1 MIENIYNFIKYLR
14 LDLIHYQYCEQS
26 ECAVRV
32 GPLKKMTLN
41 ILDRELIS
49 LDFSNCFLYSY
60 SHSFFQ
66 FEAILKCAKHLRTS
80 IKLHRLGWRPF
91 EMEFDSKFSTIFHKF
106 DGKIK
111 AGKHSLLVSV
121 TDGRGNETLFKS
133 TFVKQKSDRFAERSQ
148 ITSLSARFAVR
159 LIHAFGMN
167 F

>member
-1 MIENIYNFIKYLR
+1 MNPFMNLVKTVLSSIIFSECFTQHSQEFSYNMIQNIYNFIKYLR

-91 EMEFDSKFSTIFHKF
+91 EMEFDSKF
-106 DGKIK
+106 
-111 AGKHSLLVSV
+111 
-121 TDGRGNETLFKS
+121 
-133 TFVKQKSDRFAERSQ
+133 
-148 ITSLSARFAVR
+148 VR
-159 LIHAFGMN
+159 V
-167 F
+167 